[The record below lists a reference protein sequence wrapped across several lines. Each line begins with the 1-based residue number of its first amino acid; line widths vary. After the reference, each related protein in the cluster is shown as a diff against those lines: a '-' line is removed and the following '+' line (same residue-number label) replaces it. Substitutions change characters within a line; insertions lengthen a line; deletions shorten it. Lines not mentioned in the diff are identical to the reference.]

1 MITYRWRITLYLSP
15 AIRLKYLFREPLMK
29 TERKKQVV
37 FAWML
42 LLVMLPFFVVKI
54 THRHEL
60 KEAVCCTASHDGEGN
75 EHSSAPDH
83 CLICNFFLSPFLESQ
98 SLDLHFILTLASVE
112 RITPPSAKAFQLS
125 YSHNLRAPP
134 VIV

>member
-29 TERKKQVV
+29 SERRKQVV

-60 KEAVCCTASHDGEGN
+60 KEAACCTASHPGEDGD
-75 EHSSAPDH
+75 HAPAPDH

-98 SLDLHFILTLASVE
+98 SLNLHFILTLTPVE
-112 RITPPSAKAFQLS
+112 RITTPSAKAFQLS